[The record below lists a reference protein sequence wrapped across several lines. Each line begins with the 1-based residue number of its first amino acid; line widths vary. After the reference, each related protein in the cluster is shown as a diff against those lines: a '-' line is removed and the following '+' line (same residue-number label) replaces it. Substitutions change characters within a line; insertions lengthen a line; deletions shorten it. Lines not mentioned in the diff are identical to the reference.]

1 MICVVGKKTV
11 SKDNDLTSSHGCVL
25 QDHSVINE
33 ADVF

>member
-1 MICVVGKKTV
+1 MCSVYVKTV

-25 QDHSVINE
+25 QDDSVINE